1 MTKERKKQVI
11 RDTLRKNR
19 LFLLLLFFMPV
30 TFLTVFLLYG
40 ILIEALLYGTALILF
55 LALNLL
61 IPDIIGEMKRAEERE
76 KLLCSLPD
84 EWASPLDL
92 KTLAD
97 QDWHRAV
104 LLLGKRAEQMSDCLS
119 ESRKDTLDYVS
130 AWVHQIKTPIAVM
143 RMLLENVSGPEQ
155 TALQSELSRTE
166 QYVEMVLQYA
176 RLESESN
183 DLVIEAYPLDELI
196 RDSIRRFSRQFILK
210 KLSLSYDGTD
220 LTVITDRKWFCC
232 ILDQLLSN
240 AVKYTAHG
248 KVTVQAN
255 PITREICISDTGIG
269 IPECDQPR
277 IFEKGYTGQN
287 GRRDAASSG
296 LGLYLSKRA
305 AALLH
310 VSLRVESTPGRGSR
324 FFVSLPET
332 ER

>member
-1 MTKERKKQVI
+1 
-11 RDTLRKNR
+11 
-19 LFLLLLFFMPV
+19 MPV

-76 KLLCSLPD
+76 KLLYSLPD

-305 AALLH
+305 AVLLH
-310 VSLRVESTPGRGSR
+310 LSLRVESTPGRGSR